1 MIKRLKTLKNSDK
14 QMAQNWNA
22 SIPVAENSYLVP
34 STLFMCSQLSVITI
48 AGSSE
53 SSCFCE
59 HLPSQA
65 HMLLP

>member
-14 QMAQNWNA
+14 QMVQNRNA
-22 SIPVAENSYLVP
+22 CIPIAEDTYLVP
-34 STLFMCSQLSVITI
+34 STLFMCSQLSVITN

-59 HLPSQA
+59 HLPSHA
-65 HMLLP
+65 HILLP